1 MIAPLISIHGQKII
15 VAWIIPRFTPCV
27 HGCQPPSLPAKAA
40 QALGERLFVKHRISR
55 YACPSLPLSGP
66 HENTHTI
73 LTRSFP
79 VRMGGRHRS
88 RNYAHPYTPWRFIY
102 ICVYTHR
109 YIENA
114 PCCMQRRVRKHGSR
128 DPLLPSTFLFER
140 QSRHAMIFH
149 FPRHPLWNTST
160 PVVER
165 GIEIDPRKLEPPVG
179 GQIDCLLLGF
189 WERDIMFLRG

>member
-15 VAWIIPRFTPCV
+15 VAWIIPHFTPCV

-55 YACPSLPLSGP
+55 YACPSPSLAR
-66 HENTHTI
+66 TKTR
-73 LTRSFP
+73 TRSLHDP
-79 VRMGGRHRS
+79 SPSGWVADIVLVIMRIHMHREES
-88 RNYAHPYTPWRFIY
+88 LY

-109 YIENA
+109 YIYIY
-114 PCCMQRRVRKHGSR
+114 RKCTVLHAETRKETRGSR

-149 FPRHPLWNTST
+149 FPRHPPWNTST

-165 GIEIDPRKLEPPVG
+165 GIEIDPRELEPPVG
-179 GQIDCLLLGF
+179 G
-189 WERDIMFLRG
+189 

>member
-114 PCCMQRRVRKHGSR
+114 PCCMQRRVRKHAARVIPFSLPPFYSNVNR
-128 DPLLPSTFLFER
+128 DTRWYSIFRATLF
-140 QSRHAMIFH
+140 
-149 FPRHPLWNTST
+149 
-160 PVVER
+160 
-165 GIEIDPRKLEPPVG
+165 GIHRPPWSKG
-179 GQIDCLLLGF
+179 GLKSIR
-189 WERDIMFLRG
+189 EN